1 MVLLKGST
9 VTAKTPE
16 DLSGLQVG
24 YQAETTS
31 DVYMTKLAE
40 NGLKFKALEYDKV
53 LNVFDDLKLGRID
66 AAVADSLVSVDYV
79 NKPDSPFVMAWQGPA
94 DEFFGICM
102 KKGNT
107 ELVDAVNK
115 ALDELFA
122 DGTMKKISENNFGTD
137 IVSSVR
143 K

>member
-1 MVLLKGST
+1 
-9 VTAKTPE
+9 
-16 DLSGLQVG
+16 
-24 YQAETTS
+24 
-31 DVYMTKLAE
+31 
-40 NGLKFKALEYDKV
+40 
-53 LNVFDDLKLGRID
+53 
-66 AAVADSLVSVDYV
+66 
-79 NKPDSPFVMAWQGPA
+79 MAWQGPA